1 MDSLSKRDTQENVH
15 IFQVEVIDEH
25 MDYTELD
32 LLSAFGGF
40 LGMLIG
46 ASVLSIY
53 DDMIDLAM
61 KMIHKF
67 SKHALLK

>member
-1 MDSLSKRDTQENVH
+1 
-15 IFQVEVIDEH
+15 
-25 MDYTELD
+25 MDYTGLD

-53 DDMIDLAM
+53 DDMIELAM
-61 KMIHKF
+61 KMFYRF
-67 SKHALLK
+67 SKPKSSIRF

>member
-1 MDSLSKRDTQENVH
+1 MHYPKENL

>member
-1 MDSLSKRDTQENVH
+1 MNIDH

-25 MDYTELD
+25 MDYTGLD

-40 LGMLIG
+40 LGMFIG

-53 DDMIDLAM
+53 DDIIELAM
-61 KMIHKF
+61 KMIYRF
-67 SKHALLK
+67 SKPKSSIRF

>member
-1 MDSLSKRDTQENVH
+1 M
-15 IFQVEVIDEH
+15 DEH

-53 DDMIDLAM
+53 DDMIELAM
-61 KMIHKF
+61 KMIYRF
-67 SKHALLK
+67 SKPKSSIRF